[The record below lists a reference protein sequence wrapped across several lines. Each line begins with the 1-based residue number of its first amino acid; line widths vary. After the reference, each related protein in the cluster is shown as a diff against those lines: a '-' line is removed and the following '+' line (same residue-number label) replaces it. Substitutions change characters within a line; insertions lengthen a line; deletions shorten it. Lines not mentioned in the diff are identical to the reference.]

1 MKKIFASLPMAGKSY
16 AEIRKGQESL
26 LRKAKDILGE
36 PVELIESLF
45 TDAPNGSAPL
55 WYLARS
61 LELLSSAD
69 YVIFAAGWAT
79 ARGCRIEH
87 RCAVEYGIKILGEEG

>member
-69 YVIFAAGWAT
+69 YVILVP
-79 ARGCRIEH
+79 
-87 RCAVEYGIKILGEEG
+87 AVGIIGAYVVTIVVMIICLVLIKVNHS

>member
-45 TDAPNGSAPL
+45 TDAPNGSAL
-55 WYLARS
+55 VSCKVLG
-61 LELLSSAD
+61 
-69 YVIFAAGWAT
+69 AAFQ
-79 ARGCRIEH
+79 CRLCH
-87 RCAVEYGIKILGEEG
+87 FCRWLGHGAGLQN